1 MSLGQVPGIKADSAN
16 ADVGTPAARRP
27 ATSKRAKALRVSVA
41 LGDYDRTRA
50 LLYGQVGAEGL
61 DLKVVSA
68 PIGEFCVRPVY
79 EEYDVAETS
88 FSWYVAARSRG
99 ERVIALPIFPL
110 RMAVLG
116 YQFVRA
122 DSPYKCPKALIG
134 KRVGA
139 SSYRA
144 TVNLWLRGIMKDQWG
159 VTPDQIKWVTARP
172 EAQNFIVPE
181 GVSCTLMAG
190 RKQGELLLAGE
201 VDAVMGPEAPAE
213 FNAGH
218 PGIRR
223 LLPDSWAETH
233 DYYTRT
239 HIVPITHT
247 VVMSEALYD
256 KKPWIAER
264 LLTAF
269 TEAQKACDSFH
280 LNSKHVSFPDAEFF
294 MEQQRKFYG
303 RDPWKHG
310 IAANRHVIE
319 TFTRYAFDQ
328 GYTVKHQPIEELF
341 TPNLMES

>member
-122 DSPYKCPKALIG
+122 DSPYKSPKDLIG
-134 KRVGA
+134 KRVA
-139 SSYRA
+139 TSSYRA

-310 IAANRHVIE
+310 IAANRHNIE
-319 TFTRYAFDQ
+319 TFTRYAFEQ

-341 TPNLMES
+341 TPNLLGS

>member
-1 MSLGQVPGIKADSAN
+1 MSLDQVPCLQADSAN
-16 ADVGTPAARRP
+16 ADVAQPTARRP
-27 ATSKRAKALRVSVA
+27 AAARRAKGLRVTVA

-50 LLYGQVGAEGL
+50 LLHGQVGAEGL

-116 YQFVRA
+116 YMFVRA
-122 DSPYKCPKALIG
+122 DSPCWSPRDLVG
-134 KRVGA
+134 KRVA
-139 SSYRA
+139 TSSYRA
-144 TVNLWLRGIMKDQWG
+144 TVNLWLRGILKDQWG
-159 VTPDQIKWVTARP
+159 VTPREIQWCTVRP

-181 GVSCTLMAG
+181 GVSCTLMKG
-190 RKQGELLLAGE
+190 REQGELLLSGE

-213 FNAGH
+213 FNAAH

-223 LLPDSWAETH
+223 LLPDSWAETR
-233 DYYTRT
+233 DYYARTR
-239 HIVPITHT
+239 IVPITHT

-256 KKPWIAER
+256 RKPWIAER
-264 LLTAF
+264 MLTAF
-269 TEAQKACDSFH
+269 TDAQKACDAFH

-303 RDPWKHG
+303 RDPWKQG
-310 IAANRHVIE
+310 VPANRHNLE
-319 TFTRYAFDQ
+319 TFIRYAFDQ

-341 TPNLMES
+341 TPNLLGS